1 MANPTTNYGFV
12 LPTPTDLVTDLPADF
27 EVALQGVDTQMKTNA
42 DAATQ
47 KATLTTKGDI
57 YAATGTS
64 TPARLGVGTNDQI
77 LTADSTT
84 ATGLKW
90 AALSAGG
97 MTLLSTT
104 TLSGAS
110 TTISSIDQTYKDL
123 QVLIISP
130 QTSANG
136 YLAISPNSLSNISDN
151 IQIEAVGTAI
161 QGTSRATDEIRFNYN
176 TAMKSNDANQSALL
190 TICNYASTSYRK
202 PIIGSYAYVAG
213 GDSTRRQGYVGGM
226 VNTTSAITA
235 LQINTIG
242 GTSFSSGTVLIY
254 GVK

>member
-1 MANPTTNYGFV
+1 MSKARDLANAGTALTTVSATELGYVDG
-12 LPTPTDLVTDLPADF
+12 VTSAI
-27 EVALQGVDTQMKTNA
+27 QTQLDAKTA
-42 DAATQ
+42 
-47 KATLTTKGDI
+47 KSTLTTTGDI
-57 YAATGTS
+57 YYASSAS
-64 TPARLGVGTNDQI
+64 TPARLGIGSTDQV
-77 LTADSTT
+77 LKVTAGIPAW
-84 ATGLKW
+84 ATP
-90 AALSAGG
+90 AAGGG

-136 YLAISPNSLSNISDN
+136 YLAISPNSDANIADN
-151 IQIEAVGTAI
+151 IQLESVGTTV

-176 TAMKSNDANQSALL
+176 TGMKSNDANQTALL